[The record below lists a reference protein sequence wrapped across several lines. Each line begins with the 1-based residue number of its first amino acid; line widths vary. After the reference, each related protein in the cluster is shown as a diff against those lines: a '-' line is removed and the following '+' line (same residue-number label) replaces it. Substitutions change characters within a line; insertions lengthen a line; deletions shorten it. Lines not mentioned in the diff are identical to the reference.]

1 MFEKLA
7 GCTNI
12 AVVGRAVT
20 LAEAKEMRDACSQR
34 VRDIEAFANLLGYQ
48 SIRVL

>member
-1 MFEKLA
+1 MSKRLA

-12 AVVGRAVT
+12 VVVGRAVT

-34 VRDIEAFANLLGYQ
+34 VRDIEAFANVLGYQ
-48 SIRVL
+48 SIWVL